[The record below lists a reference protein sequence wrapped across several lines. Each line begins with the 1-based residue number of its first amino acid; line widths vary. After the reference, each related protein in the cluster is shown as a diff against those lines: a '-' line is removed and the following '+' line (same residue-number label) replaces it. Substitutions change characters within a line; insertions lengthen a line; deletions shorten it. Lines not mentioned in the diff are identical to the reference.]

1 MSSSDK
7 IPVGAVLSDTD
18 IREMAKKFP
27 GFITVE
33 GRPID
38 FDDKE
43 KDSLQPSCVDLR
55 VGRIYIRGR
64 EFYSRNDRVELPPG
78 ALVHI
83 ESIERVT
90 LPKNIMGFLVPKNS
104 KSEAGLLFLNA
115 GHVDPG
121 WKDGFMTAEVMNVTA
136 GNFPIMVGET
146 LFSIVLQYVHSPA
159 TKPSRFEPDDIRR
172 LKARQAME
180 ARPRTGYESYLE
192 DLRIKMES
200 KVEELK
206 TETDK
211 KYATKDEVSAAGM
224 TRLTLYIVILSSA
237 IALAGGIAVAWAFW
251 QLLGGN

>member
-1 MSSSDK
+1 MSNTDK

-18 IREMAKKFP
+18 IREMVKKFP
-27 GFITVE
+27 DFITVE

-55 VGRIYIRGR
+55 VGRIYMHGR

-90 LPKNIMGFLVPKNS
+90 LHKHIMGFLVPKNS

-121 WKDGFMTAEVMNVTA
+121 WADGFMTAEVMNVTA
-136 GNFPIMVGET
+136 GNFPMTIGEP
-146 LFSIVLQYVHSPA
+146 LFSIVFQYVHTPA
-159 TKPSRFEPDDIRR
+159 TNPPRLEPDDIRR
-172 LKARQAME
+172 SKARQAME
-180 ARPRTGYESYLE
+180 ARPRTGYEFYLE
-192 DLRIKMES
+192 S
-200 KVEELK
+200 LK
-206 TETDK
+206 NEIARD
-211 KYATKDEVSAAGM
+211 YATKREAREEVFTRRNTVIAFAGLLLATFAA
-224 TRLTLYIVILSSA
+224 ILGAVA
-237 IALAGGIAVAWAFW
+237 IAVTIV
-251 QLLGGN
+251 N